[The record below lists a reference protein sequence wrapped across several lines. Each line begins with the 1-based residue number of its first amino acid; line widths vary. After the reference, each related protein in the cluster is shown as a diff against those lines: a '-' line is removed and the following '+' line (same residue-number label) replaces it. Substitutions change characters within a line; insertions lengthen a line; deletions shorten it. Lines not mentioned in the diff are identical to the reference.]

1 MRVLYVGVFSLS
13 DNPQHILRV
22 PNISKV
28 RSPIVPHYAQRKRE
42 RILDIFREQKR

>member
-42 RILDIFREQKR
+42 KERENLRHIS